1 MTEIEEIHDRISAL
15 EATVRELKA
24 DISRL
29 ESMDGLNGKKADP
42 EPDLLKEISGLSDVQ
57 REIVA
62 MTFTPRSETALY
74 ASLFT
79 RFKEVGFALFDLEKR
94 KIVRRGNRIVSLT
107 PYGKEVRRKM
117 WDLDK
122 EKEAS

>member
-1 MTEIEEIHDRISAL
+1 MTEIEEMQDRISAL
-15 EATVRELKA
+15 EATVCELKA

-57 REIVA
+57 REIVVMA
-62 MTFTPRSETALY
+62 FTPQSEAALY
-74 ASLFT
+74 ASLFI

-94 KIVRRGNRIVSLT
+94 KIVKRGDRIVSLT

-117 WDLDK
+117 WELDK